1 MNSIASFFKKWLDDN
16 DIKMYSTH
24 DEETSVVVKSFIRT
38 LKIKIQKH
46 MTALSKNVYFD
57 ILMC

>member
-38 LKIKIQKH
+38 LKIKI
-46 MTALSKNVYFD
+46 
-57 ILMC
+57 